1 MTPFF
6 GHGFADPSR
15 LETALRHRS
24 AGAPHNER
32 LEFLGD
38 AVLALLVAEALHA
51 RWPKSDEGA
60 LTRARSALVRESNL
74 AQVARGLGL
83 GDRLVLGP
91 GEMKSGGRHRDSI
104 LADALEAVVGAIYL
118 DGGLEACRLAVL
130 PWFEEGLSAM
140 PTGKVDKDPKTR
152 LQEWLQA
159 RQWARPEYELVEAR
173 GPDHARRFVVRAR
186 AGEPSLAVEGE
197 GASLR
202 SAEQASALRLLEAL
216 EARHPKRPRSGG
228 TDAVDADEGNPPA

>member
-1 MTPFF
+1 VKAGF
-6 GHGFADPSR
+6 GHWFADPGR

-38 AVLALLVAEALHA
+38 AVLALLVAEALHE
-51 RWPKSDEGA
+51 RWPQADEGA

-74 AQVARGLGL
+74 AGIARGLGL
-83 GDRLVLGP
+83 GDRLQLGP
-91 GEMKSGGRHRDSI
+91 GEMKSGGKHRDSI

-118 DGGLEACRLAVL
+118 DGGLEACRAVAL
-130 PWFEEGLSAM
+130 PWFEAGLAAM

-173 GPDHARRFVVRAR
+173 GPDHSRHFRVRAR
-186 AGEPSLAVEGE
+186 AGEPLLEVEGE
-197 GASLR
+197 GTSLR
-202 SAEQASALRLLEAL
+202 NAEQASAEAL
-216 EARHPKRPRSGG
+216 LAALEREHPKGRGAA
-228 TDAVDADEGNPPA
+228 TLPP